1 MNTNNVLFKCK
12 LSTVCLFIALLILGL
27 TTPVR
32 SQLATAKTSLPDS
45 IVFRA
50 NFDPPGDPEPKKGTS
65 GGGSRDGSRCLASEQ
80 PIKPLMPKRNFGL
93 TFEEHPSVFVYLPKT
108 SAKRALLVFKD
119 ETGKY
124 YEKTFIPITNSG
136 GIVSFTQPK
145 DKPPLS
151 VGKNYQWSVV
161 IICGSNVQ
169 PDDPTFNGWVQRVEK
184 TSEINRELSEKNAIW
199 KAKWYGER
207 GYWYDM
213 LMSMHEVK
221 KDGLKDIKSETLFQI
236 FWRSMGVD

>member
-1 MNTNNVLFKCK
+1 MLFKGK
-12 LSTVCLFIALLILGL
+12 LSRICLFIALLTLGL
-27 TTPVR
+27 TSPVR
-32 SQLATAKTSLPDS
+32 SQLVTAKTNLPDS

-65 GGGSRDGSRCLASEQ
+65 GGGSRDGSRCLASEK
-80 PIKPLMPKRNFGL
+80 PIRPLMPKRNYGL
-93 TFEEHPSVFVYLPKT
+93 TFEEHPPVFVYLPKT

-124 YEKTFIPITNSG
+124 YEKTFLPITNSG

-145 DKPPLS
+145 EKPSLS
-151 VGKNYQWSVV
+151 VGKNYQWSLV
-161 IICGSNVQ
+161 IICGNNVQ

-184 TSEINRELSEKNAIW
+184 TSEVDREFSKKNAIW
-199 KAKWYGER
+199 RAKWYGER

-213 LMSMHEVK
+213 LMSMQEAK
-221 KDGLKDIKSETLFQI
+221 KDGLKNTKLTTLFQM
-236 FWRSMGVD
+236 FWQSIGVD